1 MPGIDWLAGCV
12 PVAGALDACPQL
24 MLHKMLPI
32 RMELK
37 IAIRLRI
44 GSPPTIS
51 VDINP
56 AGKRMFLQDFRWL
69 PAITEVIGWSQVA
82 RKHCADWQQCLVSGT
97 PNSLTIASITFLF
110 FAGALGG
117 ALNSVAGGGSFIAFP
132 ALLFT
137 GVPPIPANATNT
149 IALWTAA
156 AASGGAYRN
165 RLDVP
170 RRVMIPLLA
179 ASLAGGL
186 IGAILLLK
194 TPPQT
199 FMRVLPWLTLGATL
213 LFAFGKKLAGGR
225 KSVIEHEA
233 SSGALAGTT
242 LFQLCV
248 AVYGG
253 YFGGGMGIVMLAML
267 AVLGM
272 TDIHAMNA
280 LKSVLGFVIN
290 GVAVVTFIVARAVYW
305 KHGIV
310 MIAGGIVGGYV
321 GAHYAQKLPQS
332 WIRIFVVLV
341 GAGMTVYFF
350 WKSY

>member
-1 MPGIDWLAGCV
+1 MAMT
-12 PVAGALDACPQL
+12 A
-24 MLHKMLPI
+24 
-32 RMELK
+32 E
-37 IAIRLRI
+37 
-44 GSPPTIS
+44 
-51 VDINP
+51 
-56 AGKRMFLQDFRWL
+56 F
-69 PAITEVIGWSQVA
+69 VI
-82 RKHCADWQQCLVSGT
+82 
-97 PNSLTIASITFLF
+97 FLF
-110 FAGALGG
+110 FAGVLGG

-156 AASGGAYRN
+156 AASGGAYRK

-170 RRVMIPLLA
+170 RRMMVPLLA
-179 ASLAGGL
+179 ASLVGGL
-186 IGAILLLK
+186 VGAILLLK
-194 TPPQT
+194 TPAQT

-213 LFAFGKKLAGGR
+213 LFAFGRRLAGGR
-225 KSVIEHEA
+225 RSVIEHEA
-233 SSGALAGTT
+233 SAAALAGTT
-242 LFQLCV
+242 LFQLGV

-272 TDIHAMNA
+272 TDVHAMNA
-280 LKSVLGFVIN
+280 LKSVMAFVIN
-290 GVAVVTFIVARAVYW
+290 GIAVVTFIVARAVYW
-305 KHGIV
+305 RHGLI

-321 GAHYAQKLPQS
+321 GAHYAQKVPQN
-332 WIRIFVVLV
+332 WIRAFVVLV

>member
-1 MPGIDWLAGCV
+1 MNI
-12 PVAGALDACPQL
+12 
-24 MLHKMLPI
+24 
-32 RMELK
+32 E
-37 IAIRLRI
+37 
-44 GSPPTIS
+44 TS
-51 VDINP
+51 V
-56 AGKRMFLQDFRWL
+56 
-69 PAITEVIGWSQVA
+69 
-82 RKHCADWQQCLVSGT
+82 
-97 PNSLTIASITFLF
+97 FLF
-110 FAGALGG
+110 VAAVLGG

-149 IALWTAA
+149 IGLWSGA
-156 AASGGAYRN
+156 AASGGAYRS

-170 RRVMIPLLA
+170 RRVMVPLLA
-179 ASLAGGL
+179 ASLIGGL
-186 IGAILLLK
+186 IGAYLLLK
-194 TPPQT
+194 TPAHT

-213 LFAFGKKLAGGR
+213 LFAFGKKLARGR

-233 SSGALAGTT
+233 TVTALAGAT

-267 AVLGM
+267 ATLGM

-280 LKSVLGFVIN
+280 LKSVMGSVIN

-305 KHGIV
+305 KEGGVMIV
-310 MIAGGIVGGYV
+310 GAIAGGYL
-321 GAHYAQKLPQS
+321 GAHYAMKLPQV
-332 WIRIFVVLV
+332 WIRWFVVAV
-341 GAGMTVYFF
+341 GSGMTVYFF

>member
-1 MPGIDWLAGCV
+1 MNL
-12 PVAGALDACPQL
+12 
-24 MLHKMLPI
+24 
-32 RMELK
+32 E
-37 IAIRLRI
+37 
-44 GSPPTIS
+44 TI
-51 VDINP
+51 V
-56 AGKRMFLQDFRWL
+56 
-69 PAITEVIGWSQVA
+69 
-82 RKHCADWQQCLVSGT
+82 
-97 PNSLTIASITFLF
+97 FLF
-110 FAGALGG
+110 VAGALGG

-156 AASGGAYRN
+156 AASGGAYRK
-165 RLDVP
+165 RLDIA
-170 RRVMIPLLA
+170 RRVMIPLLT
-179 ASLAGGL
+179 ASLVGGL

-194 TPPQT
+194 TPAHT

-213 LFAFGKKLAGGR
+213 LFAFAKRLAGTRG
-225 KSVIEHEA
+225 SVIEHEA
-233 SSGALAGTT
+233 STAALAGTT

-267 AVLGM
+267 AALGM

-280 LKSVLGFVIN
+280 LKSVMGFVIN
-290 GVAVVTFIVARAVYW
+290 GVAVVTFIVAGAVYW

-310 MIAGGIVGGYV
+310 MIAGGIAGGYL
-321 GAHYAQKLPQS
+321 GAHYAMKMPQA
-332 WIRIFVVLV
+332 WIRAFVVLV

>member
-1 MPGIDWLAGCV
+1 MTL
-12 PVAGALDACPQL
+12 QT
-24 MLHKMLPI
+24 
-32 RMELK
+32 
-37 IAIRLRI
+37 AI
-44 GSPPTIS
+44 
-51 VDINP
+51 
-56 AGKRMFLQDFRWL
+56 
-69 PAITEVIGWSQVA
+69 
-82 RKHCADWQQCLVSGT
+82 
-97 PNSLTIASITFLF
+97 FLF

-156 AASGGAYRN
+156 AASGGAYRK

-170 RRVMIPLLA
+170 RRVLVPLIA
-179 ASLAGGL
+179 ASLTGGL
-186 IGAILLLK
+186 AGAFLLLK
-194 TPPQT
+194 TPAHT

-213 LFAFGKKLAGGR
+213 LFAFGKKLAGR
-225 KSVIEHEA
+225 RRSVIEHEA
-233 SSGALAGTT
+233 TALALAGAT
-242 LFQLCV
+242 LFQLVV

-280 LKSVLGFVIN
+280 LKTVMGFVIN
-290 GVAVVTFIVARAVYW
+290 GIAVVTFVVAGAVYW
-305 KHGIV
+305 KQGTV
-310 MIAGGIVGGYV
+310 MIAGGILGGYL
-321 GAHYAQKLPQS
+321 GAHFALKVPQV
-332 WIRIFVVLV
+332 WIRMFVVLV
-341 GAGMTVYFF
+341 GAGMTLYFF